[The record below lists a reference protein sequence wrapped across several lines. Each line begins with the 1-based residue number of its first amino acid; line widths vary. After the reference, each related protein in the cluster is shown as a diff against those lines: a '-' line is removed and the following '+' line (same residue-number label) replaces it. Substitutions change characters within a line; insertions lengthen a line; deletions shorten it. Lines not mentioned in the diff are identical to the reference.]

1 MSSPRPFNLVRWF
14 SLLSFGTLAAC
25 ALATALLLS
34 KFVEDRLLSLDA
46 TTASDFVQ
54 SVTRAENA
62 EVLAFDPAAGGPVP
76 QGLAEY
82 FSHVAQ
88 MPEVVRTNVYGRDG
102 RASRISSAEGSRR
115 TTSSTTRSRA
125 RSSRCSL
132 SCRGK
137 AVAREIR

>member
-54 SVTRAENA
+54 SVTRAE
-62 EVLAFDPAAGGPVP
+62 PI
-76 QGLAEY
+76 
-82 FSHVAQ
+82 
-88 MPEVVRTNVYGRDG
+88 VR
-102 RASRISSAEGSRR
+102 
-115 TTSSTTRSRA
+115 
-125 RSSRCSL
+125 
-132 SCRGK
+132 
-137 AVAREIR
+137 